1 VYNDTILYQGNKFMK
16 KKQLLFLSMITML
29 FVFSGCTNEDL
40 LFPGTN
46 SGQRASQNGNVWADD
61 TNINDVYIDDLD
73 ENMTES
79 ETMITEESMG
89 SVVKRIPFPVQE
101 YNRLVRIGKGTV
113 KGKIYITDYTGKQ
126 IPGKGTRLY
135 LNPATSYSDQWY
147 RESYIGGQK
156 MEKADSRL
164 FNYLRFTASDSEG
177 NFAFYGVPTGSYYL
191 IGTVK
196 CGTECGYDTPKNIRI
211 AKRISIRGN
220 KILEADLGRTI
231 D

>member
-1 VYNDTILYQGNKFMK
+1 MI
-16 KKQLLFLSMITML
+16 KKQILFSFLMAMAFL
-29 FVFSGCTNEDL
+29 FSGCVNENFA
-40 LFPGTN
+40 FPGTG
-46 SGQRASQNGNVWADD
+46 SGNTPSRSGNTWADE

-79 ETMITEESMG
+79 ETAITEGSTA
-89 SVVKRIPFPVQE
+89 SVVKRIPFPIGE
-101 YNRLVRIGKGTV
+101 YNRLARLGKGTV
-113 KGKIYITDYTGKQ
+113 KGTIYVTDYSGNK

-164 FNYLRFTASDSEG
+164 FNYLRFTASDTNG

-196 CGTECGYDTPKNIRI
+196 CGTECGYDTPKSIRI
-211 AKRISIRGN
+211 AKRISIQGN
-220 KILEADLGRTI
+220 QVLEADLGRTV

>member
-1 VYNDTILYQGNKFMK
+1 MT
-16 KKQLLFLSMITML
+16 KKQLLFSSL
-29 FVFSGCTNEDL
+29 FTLALIFSGCTNQNL
-40 LFPGTN
+40 SFSGGHAAQQPSQSGN
-46 SGQRASQNGNVWADD
+46 SWADD

-79 ETMITEESMG
+79 ETAITEESME
-89 SVVKRIPFPVQE
+89 SVVKRIPFPIGE
-101 YNRLVRIGKGTV
+101 YNRLARMGKGTV
-113 KGKIYITDYTGKQ
+113 KGTIYVSDYSGKK

-164 FNYLRFTASDSEG
+164 FNYLRFTASDTEG

-196 CGTECGYDTPKNIRI
+196 CGTECGYDTPKSIRI
-211 AKRISIRGN
+211 AKKISIQGN
-220 KILEADLGRTI
+220 QILEADLARPI
-231 D
+231 E

>member
-1 VYNDTILYQGNKFMK
+1 MTK
-16 KKQLLFLSMITML
+16 KLLLISSMIIMIL
-29 FVFSGCTNEDL
+29 FFSGCTNQNL
-40 LFPGTN
+40 TFPGIGSTPQQPSK
-46 SGQRASQNGNVWADD
+46 SGNTWADD

-79 ETMITEESMG
+79 ETAIVEESTQ
-89 SVVKRIPFPVQE
+89 SVVKRIPFPVGE
-101 YNRLVRIGKGTV
+101 YNRLARIGKGTV
-113 KGKIYITDYTGKQ
+113 KGMIYVTDYSGNR

-164 FNYLRFTASDSEG
+164 FNYLRFTASDNEG
-177 NFAFYGVPTGSYYL
+177 HFAFYGVPSGSYYL

-196 CGTECGYDTPKNIRI
+196 CGTECGYDTPKSIRI
-211 AKRISIRGN
+211 AKRISIQGN
-220 KILEADLGRTI
+220 QVLEADLGRTV